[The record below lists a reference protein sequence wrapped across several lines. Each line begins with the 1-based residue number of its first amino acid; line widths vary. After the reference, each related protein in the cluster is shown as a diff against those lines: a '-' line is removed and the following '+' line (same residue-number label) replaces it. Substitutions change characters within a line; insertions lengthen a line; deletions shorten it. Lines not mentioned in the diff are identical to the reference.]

1 MSRSRRQGLRT
12 KRLGMGRDLRA
23 ARLVLGARPDPDPRR
38 SQRQSRSRRLEP
50 SSRSAGK
57 DAGTAESEWGGTQSW
72 SALEVQPDRGR
83 DRSGSGRAPRMSE
96 LDRGAWVGTGARHSA
111 RPETEPETRPKPSG
125 PQEPE
130 AGRGPGPV
138 PAPARGLE
146 LLVRGA
152 ESGRAE
158 PARRAGSALGAGA
171 SAPETTRRQGVLRA
185 RRGACLRRHCCPGG
199 RSLPEVVHLA
209 EDFLVLDVAAVL
221 LPQRRTTHGALEA
234 PHVPDEVVDLGR
246 GRRWGTAQS
255 GPLFTPGPSL
265 PGPIC
270 RYCSWRSEGVYDFAT
285 FFCNKEA

>member
-1 MSRSRRQGLRT
+1 MLGPTLPLPVPAAAQSQSLDPTDAEARTETTRNQRLKQAPGIRAGPQTRNATLGATPESELSRSRRQGLRT

-171 SAPETTRRQGVLRA
+171 SAPETTRRQRPRA
-185 RRGACLRRHCCPGG
+185 AKESSARAGGLPAATLLSRR
-199 RSLPEVVHLA
+199 
-209 EDFLVLDVAAVL
+209 
-221 LPQRRTTHGALEA
+221 PQPT
-234 PHVPDEVVDLGR
+234 
-246 GRRWGTAQS
+246 
-255 GPLFTPGPSL
+255 
-265 PGPIC
+265 
-270 RYCSWRSEGVYDFAT
+270 
-285 FFCNKEA
+285 